1 MGRGS
6 LGVVGGSGIGVAGR
20 IEGRDRVRLKGNDES
35 ESLRPP
41 ELAAII
47 QSSLPFQRTVP
58 QFALQPQF

>member
-35 ESLRPP
+35 ESLRVP
-41 ELAAII
+41 ELATKLKKKKNYYYYI
-47 QSSLPFQRTVP
+47 
-58 QFALQPQF
+58 